1 MQKTC
6 GIIELT
12 LKEVLMNC
20 FCCHKDLNNT
30 KVFVINGQAYC
41 ESCAKPIIFN
51 QMFNNDLSSEYNVEG
66 SLTPENYK
74 TISGAI
80 NASSE
85 GKNLF
90 SASDLLTSVADSVSK
105 KNSKK
110 PLTPSQIKSALDEW
124 VVGQDSAKKVL
135 ATGIYNHYKR
145 IHHPEDDFVSKSNI
159 LMLGSTG
166 VGKTELARSCAKL
179 LDVPFVIQSV
189 TNITQAGYVGDS
201 VEDIIASLLRKA
213 NGDVHKAEQGIV
225 YIDELDKIAR
235 KGGRLSAERDVSG
248 EGVQDALLELL
259 EGRDVELT
267 SNRRKVVVNTSSI
280 LFILGGAFEEITMTQ
295 PKDKKNVIGFGT
307 SKADTEEQDTAN
319 IIEKL
324 RQAGVKPELL
334 GRVPV
339 IVKLNDLTKSDLE
352 RILVEP
358 KNSIVRQYTT
368 LLGYDGVDLKFT
380 PKAITYI
387 AEKAISKKTGARGL
401 RSIME
406 DALNPLMFELPDK
419 EGVTSVKVRVKD
431 DKLVFEES

>member
-1 MQKTC
+1 MH
-6 GIIELT
+6 
-12 LKEVLMNC
+12 C
-20 FCCHKDLNNT
+20 FHCHKEIDTNGAYIINNN
-30 KVFVINGQAYC
+30 VYC
-41 ESCAKPIIFN
+41 ESCAKNIMFSQIFKHDF
-51 QMFNNDLSSEYNVEG
+51 MPDD
-66 SLTPENYK
+66 
-74 TISGAI
+74 
-80 NASSE
+80 
-85 GKNLF
+85 
-90 SASDLLTSVADSVSK
+90 SDLLTKMEDDTST
-105 KNSKK
+105 KK
-110 PLTPSQIKSALDEW
+110 PLTPSQIKASLDDW
-124 VVGQDSAKKVL
+124 VVGQDSAKRAL

-145 IHHPEDDFVSKSNI
+145 INHPEDDFVSKSNI
-159 LMLGSTG
+159 LMIGSTG

-213 NGDVHKAEQGIV
+213 NGNVHKAEQGIV

-259 EGRDVELT
+259 EGRDVELVI
-267 SNRRKVVVNTSSI
+267 SNRRNVTVNTSNI
-280 LFILGGAFEEITMTQ
+280 LFILGGAFEEITMAQ
-295 PKDKKNVIGFGT
+295 PKDKENVIGFGS
-307 SKADTEEQDTAN
+307 SKEESEKQDTADIVEN
-319 IIEKL
+319 L
-324 RQAGVKPELL
+324 RKAGIKPELL

-339 IVKLNDLTKSDLE
+339 IVKLDDLTKSDLK

-419 EGVTSVKVRVKD
+419 EGITSVKVRVKD
-431 DKLVFEES
+431 DKLVFEEN